1 MVSIFITVPYK
12 SEMAIVDGVP
22 CTVIEMPVE
31 PIDGP
36 VMANLIKAI
45 KGAYPEMLD
54 EDIDSTV
61 ESMDEKAAKRYLF
74 SAMRKLVPGETD
86 IRQCGDDESFELSN
100 YFDGTREKNSSL
112 YDDEDDE
119 NRDGFYDK
127 V

>member
-1 MVSIFITVPYK
+1 MASIFITIPYK

-22 CTVIEMPVE
+22 CTVIEMPCE

-45 KGAYPEMLD
+45 KEAYPEMLD

-61 ESMDEKAAKRYLF
+61 ELMDEKAAKRYLF

-86 IRQCGDDESFELSN
+86 IRPCGDDESFELSN
-100 YFDGTREKNSSL
+100 YFDGTRDKDSSL
-112 YDDEDDE
+112 YNDE
-119 NRDGFYDK
+119 N
-127 V
+127 